1 MAETKDLPLWRS
13 MMFVPA
19 NVPKFV
25 EKAHTRGA
33 DAIIID
39 LEDSVLPDDKAA
51 ARKLVPEVAAAVG
64 QAGADVCVRL
74 NRPWRLAVPD
84 VEASV
89 CPGVAALVL
98 PKVADAGHVRA
109 IAEIVDEV
117 EVEKGMPAGHT
128 RLVAMIETADA
139 FFHVRDIAGAHARVV
154 GMILGS
160 EDFANSAGMAP
171 EPDGLFHPTVE
182 TAIAARAA
190 GILPLGF
197 VGSLVGYSDLD
208 EFRAMVRRG
217 RNLGFEG
224 AFCIHPAQV
233 PILNEEYAPSAD
245 DVDYARRVIAAA
257 DEAASAGRGSA
268 TVDGKM
274 IDIPIVDRARL
285 TLQRQAQIEARTG

>member
-1 MAETKDLPLWRS
+1 MTETKDLPLWRS

-39 LEDSVLPDDKAA
+39 LEDSVLPADKPA
-51 ARKLVPEVAAAVG
+51 ARRLVPEVAAIVG

-84 VEASV
+84 IEAAV
-89 CPGVAALVL
+89 CPDVAALVL

-117 EVEKGMPAGHT
+117 EDEMGMPAGHT
-128 RLVAMIETADA
+128 RLVAMIETTDA
-139 FFHVRDIAGAHARVV
+139 FFHVRDIAGAHDRVV
-154 GMILGS
+154 GMILGA

-171 EPDGLFHPTVE
+171 EPDGLFHATVE

-197 VGSLVGYSDLD
+197 VGSLVGYADLD

-233 PILNEEYAPSAD
+233 PVLNEEYAPSAD
-245 DVDYARRVIAAA
+245 DVAHARRVIAAA
-257 DEAASAGRGSA
+257 DEAARTGRGSA

-285 TLQRQAQIEARTG
+285 TLRRQAQIEARAG